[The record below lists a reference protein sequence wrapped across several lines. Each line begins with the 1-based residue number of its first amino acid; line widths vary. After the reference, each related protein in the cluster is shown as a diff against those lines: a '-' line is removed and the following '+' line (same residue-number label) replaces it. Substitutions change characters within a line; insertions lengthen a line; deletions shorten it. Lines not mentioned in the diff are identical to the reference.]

1 MAHAATKNVN
11 FCTRGQCL
19 LNLCCVKQG
28 KGKIIPVFN
37 QLNRYPKPIF
47 TFNNSNLKT
56 KALQFLQ
63 FIIFLSIGVGV
74 FYWLYKDQDLTTLS
88 NIIRNQV
95 NFNWIWLSL
104 AFGVIA
110 HLTRA
115 LRWRMLIEA
124 AEAPVK
130 WYNAFMA
137 VLIGYL
143 ANLLFPRMGEVTR
156 CGVVSKYEKLSFT
169 RMAGTVLA
177 ERLTDFI
184 FLMTLIFVAMML
196 EYEMLG
202 NLLSE
207 KLSFA
212 GLIELF
218 TSVWWWLSVVA
229 MVGLIWYIMRRAVQM
244 TIFRKVKGLWEK
256 FREGFL
262 SIRNLKNRW
271 LYLALS
277 IGIWVMYLMMQYVC
291 FFSMQ
296 ETASLS
302 LKVGLIL
309 LVTGSIGMLAP
320 VQGGIGPWH
329 AMVIA
334 TLALYG
340 VTHEP
345 AFAFAL
351 VVHGMQNLLVI
362 ILGLISFVILPFV
375 NKPLKAKE

>member
-11 FCTRGQCL
+11 FCTKGQCL

-37 QLNRYPKPIF
+37 QPNRYLNPIF
-47 TFNNSNLKT
+47 ILNNSNLKT
-56 KALQFLQ
+56 RLLQFLQ
-63 FIIFLSIGVGV
+63 FIIFLAIGVGI
-74 FYWLYKDQDLTTLS
+74 FYWLYKDQDFDTLV

-104 AFGVIA
+104 ILGFIS
-110 HLTRA
+110 HLIRA

-124 AEAPVK
+124 AEAPIK
-130 WYNAFMA
+130 WYNALMA
-137 VLIGYL
+137 VLIGYC

-177 ERLTDFI
+177 ERLTDLVLMMSLILLALFI
-184 FLMTLIFVAMML
+184 
-196 EYEMLG
+196 EYQMLG
-202 NLLSE
+202 NILAE

-212 GLIELF
+212 GLIALF
-218 TSVWWWLSVVA
+218 TSVWWWLFVFFMIA
-229 MVGLIWYIMRRAVQM
+229 LIWYIMRRAVQM
-244 TIFRKVKGLWEK
+244 SIFRKVKGLWAK

-262 SIRNLKNRW
+262 SISNLKKRW
-271 LYLALS
+271 LYATYS
-277 IGIWVMYLMMQYVC
+277 IGIWVMYLLMQYVC

-329 AMVIA
+329 AMVIG

-340 VTHEP
+340 VTNDP
-345 AFAFAL
+345 ASAFAL
-351 VVHGMQNLLVI
+351 LVHGMQNLLVV

-375 NKPLKAKE
+375 NKPLKTKA